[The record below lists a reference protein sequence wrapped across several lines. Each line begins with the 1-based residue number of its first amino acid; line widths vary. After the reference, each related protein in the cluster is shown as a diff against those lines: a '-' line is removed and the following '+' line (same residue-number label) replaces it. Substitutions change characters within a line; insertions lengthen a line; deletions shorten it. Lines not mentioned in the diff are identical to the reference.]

1 MREVL
6 PKSVKVGY
14 NVKKKEVR
22 FSFRWVLADTEIQ
35 LSGRIILMKHQNQPI
50 TILGVSLKAIVVIS
64 VFLALL
70 TIVFSPIDFHS
81 LSDHYLKLNQFTGG
95 NEIED
100 LPRNT
105 HIEATP
111 DMIADAIKELKNEK
125 KQEIEQPSTTAN
137 TARYYY
143 IVELQSG
150 GDLEASD
157 VQISPDS
164 VTIISQQGIT
174 TVLPRSS
181 VTDVR
186 RFRLPDIQQ
195 SQ

>member
-1 MREVL
+1 
-6 PKSVKVGY
+6 
-14 NVKKKEVR
+14 
-22 FSFRWVLADTEIQ
+22 
-35 LSGRIILMKHQNQPI
+35 MKHQNQPI

-64 VFLALL
+64 VFIALL
-70 TIVFSPIDFHS
+70 TIVFSPVDFRS
-81 LSDHYLKLNQFTGG
+81 LSDHYLKLNQVTGS
-95 NEIED
+95 NEKED

-111 DMIADAIKELKNEK
+111 NMIADAIKEIQYEK
-125 KQEIEQPSTTAN
+125 KQEIEQTSNITK

-143 IVELQSG
+143 VVELQSG
-150 GDLEASD
+150 GDLEASN
-157 VQISPDS
+157 VQISPES

-186 RFRLPDIQQ
+186 RYRLPDIQQ
-195 SQ
+195 IK